1 MRFADAGEALLRT
14 RRGAPASSGRQW
26 EACPR
31 TSDRCRRRDEVSRLA
46 FLLLGG
52 PQAARDF
59 LQHPRSGFTDTPLA
73 TAMRS
78 SLGQLQVSLQIR
90 RSAAMAYSPFP
101 S

>member
-1 MRFADAGEALLRT
+1 MRHCDAAEPSYRT
-14 RRGAPASSGRQW
+14 RRGALPSGGRQW

-52 PQAARDF
+52 PTAARDF
-59 LQHPRSGFTDTPLA
+59 LQHPLPGFTDTPLM

-90 RSAAMAYSPFP
+90 RSAAKAYSPYHP
-101 S
+101 